1 MIGVVVVGT
10 GFGCITHVRALR
22 AAGFDVVAVV
32 GRDPARTAERAARFG
47 VSRACTSLDAALEL
61 PGVDAITIATPPHT
75 HAELALAAIAAGRH
89 VLCEKPFARDTA
101 EAVGVLAAAES
112 AGIVHLLGT
121 EFRWDPGQAT
131 LARAVASGVIGEPR
145 LATVIL
151 HVPAL
156 ADMDA
161 QVPPWWADGSSGG
174 GWLGAHGSQVI
185 DQVRVTLGE
194 FAGVSASL
202 VHVGSSAMTAEDSF
216 VVHFRLRSGV
226 VGVLQSS
233 AADWGPYLIETRV
246 AGTKGTT
253 WVDGLSTAVWV
264 SDALGTR
271 RLSAGDD
278 LPKPQRPEPLP
289 AGVLQTAYEKMIA
302 HGLDLP
308 PYTRLAEVFRDRIL
322 GRPVPVDPPRATFVD
337 GVEGMAVLDAV
348 RRSAAEGRWVDVER
362 AAFAEARER

>member
-1 MIGVVVVGT
+1 MIGAVVVGT
-10 GFGCITHVRALR
+10 GFGCVTHVRALR

-47 VSRACTSLDAALEL
+47 VAQACTSLDAALDL
-61 PGVDAITIATPPHT
+61 PGVDAVTIATPPHT
-75 HAELALAAIAAGRH
+75 HAELALMAIAGGRH

-101 EAVGVLAAAES
+101 EAVEVLSAADS
-112 AGIVHLLGT
+112 AGIVHLLGA

-145 LATVIL
+145 VATVIL

-156 ADMDA
+156 ADPA
-161 QVPPWWADGSSGG
+161 AEVPRWWADGSSGG

-202 VHVGSSAMTAEDSF
+202 VNVGSSAMTAEDSF

-226 VGVLQSS
+226 IGVLQSS
-233 AADWGPYLIETRV
+233 AADWGPYLIETRI
-246 AGTKGTT
+246 AGTTGTA
-253 WVDGLSTAVWV
+253 WIDGMSAAVWV
-264 SDALGTR
+264 SDATGAR
-271 RLSAGDD
+271 RLPTGDD
-278 LPKPQRPEPLP
+278 LPKPQRPAPLP
-289 AGVLQTAYEKMIA
+289 AGVLQTAYDRMIA

-308 PYTRLAEVFRDRIL
+308 PYTRLAEIFRDRIL
-322 GRPVPVDPPRATFVD
+322 GRPVPEDPPPATFVD

-362 AAFAEARER
+362 VWSAEARGR

>member
-1 MIGVVVVGT
+1 
-10 GFGCITHVRALR
+10 
-22 AAGFDVVAVV
+22 
-32 GRDPARTAERAARFG
+32 
-47 VSRACTSLDAALEL
+47 
-61 PGVDAITIATPPHT
+61 
-75 HAELALAAIAAGRH
+75 
-89 VLCEKPFARDTA
+89 
-101 EAVGVLAAAES
+101 
-112 AGIVHLLGT
+112 
-121 EFRWDPGQAT
+121 
-131 LARAVASGVIGEPR
+131 
-145 LATVIL
+145 
-151 HVPAL
+151 
-156 ADMDA
+156 MDA

-233 AADWGPYLIETRV
+233 AADCGPYLIETRV

-322 GRPVPVDPPRATFVD
+322 GRPVPVDPPPATFVD

>member
-1 MIGVVVVGT
+1 MIGAVVVGT

-47 VSRACTSLDAALEL
+47 VTQACTSLAAALDL
-61 PGVDAITIATPPHT
+61 PGVDAVTIATPPHT
-75 HAELALAAIAAGRH
+75 HAELALEAVAAGRH

-101 EAVGVLAAAES
+101 EAVEVLVAAET

-131 LARAVASGVIGEPR
+131 LARAVASGVVGEPR

-156 ADMDA
+156 ADPAA
-161 QVPPWWADGSSGG
+161 QVPPWWADVSSGG

-202 VHVGSSAMTAEDSF
+202 AHVGGSAMTAEDSF
-216 VVHFRLRSGV
+216 VVHFELRSGA
-226 VGVLQSS
+226 VGVMQSS
-233 AADWGPYLIETRV
+233 AADWGPYLIETRIAGS
-246 AGTKGTT
+246 AGTA
-253 WVDGLSTAVWV
+253 WIDGMSAAVWV
-264 SDALGTR
+264 SDATGTR
-271 RLSAGDD
+271 RLPLGDD
-278 LPKPQRPEPLP
+278 LPTPQRPEPLP
-289 AGVLQTAYEKMIA
+289 AGALHTAYDRMIA

-322 GRPVPVDPPRATFVD
+322 GRAVAGDPAPASFVD
-337 GVEGMAVLDAV
+337 GVEGMAVLDAI
-348 RRSAAEGRWVDVER
+348 RRSAAEGRWVDI
-362 AAFAEARER
+362 EASPTDARGR